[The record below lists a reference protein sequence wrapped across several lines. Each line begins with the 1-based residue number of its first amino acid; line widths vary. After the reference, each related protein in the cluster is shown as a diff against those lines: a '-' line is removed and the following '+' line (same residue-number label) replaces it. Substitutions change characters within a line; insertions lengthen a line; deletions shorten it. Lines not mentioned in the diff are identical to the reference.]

1 MRFILEKITDLHG
14 LYVHELR
21 VRVSAE
27 KQMVDVMERLIESVA
42 NPDLKAVLVR
52 HLAVT
57 RTHASQLESLL
68 NHASDDREPIKC
80 KTIGAFRD
88 ELEAALQDTSEPAVL
103 DSSLVA
109 IARRIQHY
117 ELASYDSVR
126 QWARSLQ
133 MSGDEQ
139 ILDQVIA
146 EEQEVE
152 EKLAEIAS
160 RPVALNKS

>member
-42 NPDLKAVLVR
+42 NPQLKATLVH
-52 HLAVT
+52 HLEAT
-57 RTHASQLESLL
+57 RNHSSQIESLL
-68 NHASDDREPIKC
+68 NHATDDREPIKC
-80 KTIGAFRD
+80 KTIGAFKD
-88 ELEAALQDTSEPAVL
+88 EIEAALQDTSEPSVL
-103 DSSLVA
+103 DASLTA

-117 ELASYDSVR
+117 ELASYESAR

-133 MSGDEQ
+133 LSGDEQ
-139 ILDQVIA
+139 ILGQVVA
-146 EEQEVE
+146 EEHDTE
-152 EKLAEIAS
+152 EKLTELAS
-160 RPVALNKS
+160 RAVIPTKV